1 VPPLKEL
8 IFWIIYITGG
18 ALFAFFTIKA
28 NKREKVRRNILSGKG
43 NILYSLSLV
52 YRGELF
58 WLIFWI
64 IGLMIYPSIVSFSM
78 GILPLLMPLITLSS
92 VVFLKFKEALEKR
105 DRGEK
110 RYVRNHIKKWE
121 KQLPAGNKVKTIHY
135 AICSNQNTINGRVII
150 FLRSDSDI
158 QGVNW
163 SYFGELLEK
172 EINQPLIMQI
182 KLNNK
187 NVYPLL

>member
-1 VPPLKEL
+1 M
-8 IFWIIYITGG
+8 G
-18 ALFAFFTIKA
+18 
-28 NKREKVRRNILSGKG
+28 KVRKNILSGKG

-64 IGLMIYPSIVSFSM
+64 IGLMIYPSSVSVSM
-78 GILPLLMPLITLSS
+78 GLFPLLMPLITLSS
-92 VVFLKFKEALEKR
+92 VVFLKFKEILEKR
-105 DRGEK
+105 DRGER
-110 RYVRNHIKKWE
+110 RYVKNRIKNWE
-121 KQLPAGNKVKTIHY
+121 KQLPAGAKVKTINY
-135 AICSNQNTINGRVII
+135 AICSNQDIINGRVII
-150 FLRSDSDI
+150 FLRSSSDM

-163 SYFGELLEK
+163 AYFGELLEK